1 MVQQK
6 SKYRRDFAKD
16 DKIDGQTRIEW
27 RQFRLDSRQSS
38 DTGPLKKCF
47 DNISLA
53 SMSHLLEQKLSLDIR
68 TQVQEPNLKL
78 WGGQERG
85 GGGEGEGG
93 HSSDNITNIYFQLNS
108 YHFVF
113 EGTE

>member
-78 WGGQERG
+78 
-85 GGGEGEGG
+85 
-93 HSSDNITNIYFQLNS
+93 
-108 YHFVF
+108 
-113 EGTE
+113 